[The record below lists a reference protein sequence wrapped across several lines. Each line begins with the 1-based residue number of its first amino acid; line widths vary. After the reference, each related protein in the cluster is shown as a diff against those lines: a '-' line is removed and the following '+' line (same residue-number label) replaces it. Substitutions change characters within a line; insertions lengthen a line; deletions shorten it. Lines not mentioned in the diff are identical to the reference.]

1 MSIDFPKI
9 RKMIEADIPAI
20 TNLEA
25 TCFKNP
31 WPEREIRYELRENP
45 VAQTLVSE
53 TSDGLIVGYLDFMI
67 TFDSATVNRLAVLPA
82 SRNKGIA
89 QALLNEMVQICQ
101 KQETPVEWI
110 TLEVRNSNEAAK
122 KLYSK
127 NGWSVIT
134 VKKGYYDDGEDA
146 IYMVRSIIQ

>member
-1 MSIDFPKI
+1 MSVNFKI
-9 RKMIEADIPAI
+9 RKMADADVQAI

-25 TCFKNP
+25 VSFFHP
-31 WPEREIRYELRENP
+31 WPEKEIRYELHDNP
-45 VAQTLVSE
+45 VAKTLVAE
-53 TSDGLIVGYLDFMI
+53 NAEGLIVGYLDFMI
-67 TFDSATVNRLAVLPA
+67 TFDSATINRLAVVPA
-82 SRNKGIA
+82 LRKQGIA
-89 QALLNEMVQICQ
+89 QALLDEMVRICQ

-110 TLEVRNSNEAAK
+110 TLEVRSSNEAAK

-134 VKKGYYDDGEDA
+134 VKKCYYDDGEDA

>member
-1 MSIDFPKI
+1 MSVDFKI
-9 RKMIEADIPAI
+9 RKMANDDVQAI

-25 TCFKNP
+25 VSFFHP
-31 WPEREIRYELRENP
+31 WPEKEIRYELHDNP
-45 VAQTLVSE
+45 IAQTLVAE
-53 TSDGLIVGYLDFMI
+53 NAEGLILGYLDFMI
-67 TFDSATVNRLAVLPA
+67 TFDSATINRLAVVPA
-82 SRNKGIA
+82 LRKQGIA
-89 QALLNEMVQICQ
+89 QALLDEMVRICQ

-110 TLEVRNSNEAAK
+110 TLEVRSSNEAAK